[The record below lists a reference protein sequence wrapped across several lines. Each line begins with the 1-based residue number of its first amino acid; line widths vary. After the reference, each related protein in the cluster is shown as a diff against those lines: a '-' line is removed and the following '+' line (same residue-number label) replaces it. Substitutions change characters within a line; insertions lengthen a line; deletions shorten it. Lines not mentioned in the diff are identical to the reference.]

1 MTGQLLQNTTGQL
14 LARTCKLLRIRA
26 HTVLGEVGLY
36 RGQQFVLSA
45 LWEQEGISQS
55 ELAEQLHVQPS
66 TITNALQRMERAGLV
81 ERRHDTEDQR
91 VSRVYLTDAGRD
103 IREAVEAIWAELEE
117 QAFAGLSPEEIEV
130 FRRLMAQVYDNLIH
144 GFVR

>member
-1 MTGQLLQNTTGQL
+1 LQNTTGQL

-26 HTVLGEVGLY
+26 HTLLGEIGLY

-45 LWEQEGISQS
+45 LWDQEGINQS
-55 ELAEQLHVQPS
+55 ELAEQLHVQPA

-81 ERRHDTEDQR
+81 ERRHDTEDRR

-117 QAFAGLSPEEIEV
+117 RAFAGLSPEEIEV

-144 GFVR
+144 GFVG